1 MAFASP
7 PPSLLVLIAR
17 SAACGSSSLL
27 AAALHRAADVMARA
41 EHDGACAPCAAA
53 PAPAQQRQ
61 SAALQALVLV
71 PAWAASDA
79 MPAVSALPA
88 LQRRDWAAA
97 DAAAGGAAVAPLLR
111 RLVRAQGIAHFHSA
125 LSRLRLVSVAS
136 LADVTANLARVH
148 APAWAPTPASSPE
161 PAAPVV
167 PAAAAVPASAAAA
180 DAQVWRVLEI
190 SPAPARA
197 SAHELPAAPMI
208 VVVHG
213 LDALVERTCGGGGG
227 GDAAVAAAAAADW
240 SSAPYLSATARC
252 VALASAML
260 ARSAELWH
268 ALAAA
273 AVQRGGASE
282 VDMAAAAAA
291 LPRPLLCLTLVS
303 PAACAAARTSVDT
316 PPSPFAL
323 LLARLGACV
332 HDVDDVEAGGGEVAP
347 HC

>member
-227 GDAAVAAAAAADW
+227 AARRRVGGGHGGGRCRAAAPPPLPDARLTGSMRGRAHLCR
-240 SSAPYLSATARC
+240 YATF
-252 VALASAML
+252 AL
-260 ARSAELWH
+260 
-268 ALAAA
+268 
-273 AVQRGGASE
+273 
-282 VDMAAAAAA
+282 
-291 LPRPLLCLTLVS
+291 RP
-303 PAACAAARTSVDT
+303 PACATGCLRAR
-316 PPSPFAL
+316 
-323 LLARLGACV
+323 RRRR
-332 HDVDDVEAGGGEVAP
+332 
-347 HC
+347 